1 MTEQKLKEYFEGK
14 ITADELKSDV
24 SNSQVKTGYD
34 TTRVSIG
41 QIQYGEF
48 EVQKEH
54 LIKLCDDFIAQN
66 INSED
71 LNTIAF
77 CLVFSDYFNW
87 DNEII
92 SNVIFDWDNPLIG
105 YDINKKNVL
114 LWKDY
119 LKNGNYN
126 LDKNELKEKFRSK
139 GKFLNIYQ
147 EIDAI
152 LWNDWDPIGVNE
164 FAPRDEY
171 KGYTPG
177 IVKLYKSKADAK
189 IIADK
194 LHEFETQN
202 MGMIGNYENCMKIAN
217 KIRKLE

>member
-1 MTEQKLKEYFEGK
+1 M
-14 ITADELKSDV
+14 
-24 SNSQVKTGYD
+24 
-34 TTRVSIG
+34 
-41 QIQYGEF
+41 
-48 EVQKEH
+48 
-54 LIKLCDDFIAQN
+54 
-66 INSED
+66 
-71 LNTIAF
+71 
-77 CLVFSDYFNW
+77 
-87 DNEII
+87 
-92 SNVIFDWDNPLIG
+92 
-105 YDINKKNVL
+105 
-114 LWKDY
+114 WKDY

-147 EIDAI
+147 EIDEI

-202 MGMIGNYENCMKIAN
+202 MGMIGNYENCMKIAE